1 MLRSPEVGGVAGP
14 PDPEEDAEAEVEVE
28 EDVSREC
35 DKAAAEEEEA
45 PVMGETG
52 EMGVEMSIAPGRGE
66 PFGGLEG
73 RV

>member
-1 MLRSPEVGGVAGP
+1 MGGVAGP
-14 PDPEEDAEAEVEVE
+14 PDPEEDAEVDVED
-28 EDVSREC
+28 DVSLEC
-35 DKAAAEEEEA
+35 GKEAAEEEEA